1 MIKQDL
7 RVPPYANNT
16 HQRLL
21 HALLIDSLYII
32 PCNLLFFLNQTYFT
46 HTDYHFYFNI
56 DGVFSAPHKPAEHP
70 HILYPQ
76 QMLQT
81 PSRTR
86 EISVWY
92 SSEWR
97 CCHKNEPLVCSYGF
111 SVII

>member
-81 PSRTR
+81 PSRTSR
-86 EISVWY
+86 PGKFLCDIVQ
-92 SSEWR
+92 
-97 CCHKNEPLVCSYGF
+97 NEGV
-111 SVII
+111 VIKMNL